1 MKILLFG
8 RTGWIGYK
16 LYALL
21 KDHEV
26 VVAKSR
32 LDSFC
37 ELQKELENNKD
48 VTHILMAAGLTGKP
62 NVDWCEDHKDEVISV
77 NVIGTSIVAKFCYNN
92 DIHFTYLGS
101 GCIYEYDKEH
111 TYNSKGFT
119 EEDKPNFDGSFYSFT
134 KAMIQDI
141 IKEYNGLILRLR
153 MPITPDLYPKNFITK
168 ITKYKKVINIPN
180 SMSILNDLL
189 PLVPKMMTKELV
201 GVYNFTNPGVI
212 SHNQI
217 LDLYK
222 KYIDKSLTYENFTI
236 EEQDKI
242 LKAKRSNNCLDVSK
256 LLNEFSVPH
265 IQESIIGVFQQ
276 MKH

>member
-256 LLNEFSVPH
+256 LLKEFSVPH

>member
-8 RTGWIGYK
+8 LTGWIGSK

-26 VVAKSR
+26 VAAKSR